1 MKDYYSVLGI
11 KKGASDDEIK
21 KAYRKLAMKYHPDR
35 NKDDKKAES
44 KFKDISEAYAVLS
57 DNKKRQQ
64 YDQFGSEGFH
74 QKFSQEDIFRDFDI
88 NEILRGFGFGSGP
101 GPGGGNPFQGNPFQ
115 GNPFGGFSNSFQGQ
129 QRPSPAPPPLV
140 KELSIRFE
148 EAALG
153 AQRNISIS
161 RNGIVEEASVKVPA
175 GITSG
180 KILRM
185 KGKGHSDP
193 HGRKQGDLHLKVQ
206 VLPHP
211 IYRREAQNVVIDA
224 EIKLTDAIL
233 GTTIEVETLN
243 GIKGVK
249 VPAGTQNNAKLR
261 LKGVGIK
268 ISQGTQG
275 DQLVNIKIK
284 IPKRLTEEQQKH
296 IEFLKETGI

>member
-88 NEILRGFGFGSGP
+88 
-101 GPGGGNPFQGNPFQ
+101 
-115 GNPFGGFSNSFQGQ
+115 
-129 QRPSPAPPPLV
+129 PPLV
-140 KELSIRFE
+140 KELSISFE
-148 EAALG
+148 EAVLG

-161 RNGIVEEASVKVPA
+161 RNGAVEEASVKVPA

-284 IPKRLTEEQQKH
+284 IPKKLTEEQQKH
-296 IEFLKETGI
+296 IEFLKGTGI

>member
-1 MKDYYSVLGI
+1 M
-11 KKGASDDEIK
+11 
-21 KAYRKLAMKYHPDR
+21 AMKYHPDR

-101 GPGGGNPFQGNPFQ
+101 GPGGGNPFQGS
-115 GNPFGGFSNSFQGQ
+115 PFGGFGNPFQGQ
-129 QRPSPAPPPLV
+129 QRPSPPPPPLV
-140 KELSIRFE
+140 KELSISFE

-161 RNGIVEEASVKVPA
+161 RNGVVEEASVKVPA

-268 ISQGTQG
+268 ISQGMQG

-284 IPKRLTEEQQKH
+284 IPEKLTEEQQKH
-296 IEFLKETGI
+296 IEFLKGTGI

>member
-1 MKDYYSVLGI
+1 MKDYYSVLEI
-11 KKGASDDEIK
+11 KKGSSDDEIK

-35 NKDDKKAES
+35 NKGNTNAEN

-57 DNKKRQQ
+57 DKKKRQQ

-88 NEILRGFGFGSGP
+88 NEILKGFGFGSGP
-101 GPGGGNPFQGNPFQ
+101 GPGAGNPFQ
-115 GNPFGGFSNSFQGQ
+115 GNPFGGFGNPFQGRQ
-129 QRPSPAPPPLV
+129 PPSPPPPPLV
-140 KELSIRFE
+140 KELSVSFE
-148 EAALG
+148 EASLG

-161 RNGIVEEASVKVPA
+161 RNGVVEEASVKVPA

-193 HGRKQGDLHLKVQ
+193 HGKKQGDLHLKVQ
-206 VLPHP
+206 VLPHS

-268 ISQGTQG
+268 TSQGTQG
-275 DQLVNIKIK
+275 DQLVNIKIE
-284 IPKRLTEEQQKH
+284 IPKKLTDEQQKH
-296 IEFLKETGI
+296 IEFLKGTGI